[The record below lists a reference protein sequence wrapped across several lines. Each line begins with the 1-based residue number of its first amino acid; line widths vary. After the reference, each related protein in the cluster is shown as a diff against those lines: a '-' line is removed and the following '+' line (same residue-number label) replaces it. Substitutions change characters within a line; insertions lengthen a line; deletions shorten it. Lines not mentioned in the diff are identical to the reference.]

1 MTDVQILQTPLFLKK
16 KKKLKKNQRICL
28 DTAVRE
34 IVHNPEVGIP
44 KKGDLADIWVYKFK
58 MLNQTSMLAYHWD
71 AEKRILITIALH
83 ENFYRDIK
91 SYLKS

>member
-16 KKKLKKNQRICL
+16 KKKLKKDQRICL
-28 DTAVRE
+28 DKAVRE
-34 IVHNPEVGIP
+34 IAHNPEVGIR
-44 KKGDLADIWVYKFK
+44 KKGDLSDIWVYKFK
-58 MLNQTSMLAYHWD
+58 MLNQTSMLAYQWD